1 MNVFVV
7 LATLR
12 IKEGGKEGRPTL
24 GNAQLKA
31 DLQLDT
37 AGVGSCPLHPAQI
50 LLCYMSHRCS
60 LLGPVACLPHSTI
73 SPARPEQGRYPTVPA
88 NSAPGSRG
96 AFSSHSRPRQVNM
109 GLS

>member
-1 MNVFVV
+1 MRRTLAAKELTHTYKHMTVFAV

-50 LLCYMSHRCS
+50 LL
-60 LLGPVACLPHSTI
+60 
-73 SPARPEQGRYPTVPA
+73 
-88 NSAPGSRG
+88 
-96 AFSSHSRPRQVNM
+96 
-109 GLS
+109 